1 MHVNLHIFYSAL
13 FYNYLILCFTSL
25 CVHAC
30 MCVVSC
36 VQLFET
42 PWTIAAHQ
50 APLSKEFSKQEYWS
64 GILFL
69 SPGDLPYPGIKPTSL
84 TSPTLQV
91 GSLPAEPPEELLLL
105 YHLSHLG
112 TIILAQ
118 S

>member
-1 MHVNLHIFYSAL
+1 
-13 FYNYLILCFTSL
+13 
-25 CVHAC
+25 
-30 MCVVSC
+30 MCVLSC

-69 SPGDLPYPGIKPTSL
+69 SPGDLPYSGIKPTSL
-84 TSPTLQV
+84 ISPALQV
-91 GSLPAEPPEELLLL
+91 GSLPAEPPEKLLLL
-105 YHLSHLG
+105 YNLSCLG